1 MTLKS
6 LGFSDAFAGNPRAVA
21 PYQALPT
28 CQTLESSVSVS
39 AVCRGKRSLHQ
50 SIHVPPSFLRTLTL
64 ASMGSREGTPGSPS
78 REPTVGRRQLG
89 SPAALLGR
97 PGYLSSQLGIPHH
110 PACSL
115 HQSIEVGRSSCT
127 NPPLPPLT
135 GVGSA
140 SWSVDSPYL
149 LPASLLSTRNL
160 PTKSLAC
167 LIHLGVCCLENL
179 KWHSCHHYQLWKS
192 FF

>member
-1 MTLKS
+1 ML
-6 LGFSDAFAGNPRAVA
+6 LLEIPEHMV

-50 SIHVPPSFLRTLTL
+50 SIRVISFLRSLTL
-64 ASMGSREGTPGSPS
+64 AAMGPREGTLGSPS
-78 REPTVGRRQLG
+78 REPTVGRCQLG

-97 PGYLSSQLGIPHH
+97 PGYLASQLGIPHR

-115 HQSIEVGRSSCT
+115 HRCIEVGRSSRP
-127 NPPLPPLT
+127 NLPLPPLT

-160 PTKSLAC
+160 PNKSLAY

-179 KWHSCHHYQLWKS
+179 KWHSCHHHQLLKS